1 MKTKTIGIAI
11 RENIIKK
18 VQERINSSSVYFFV
32 GFNNVKSSALSD
44 LRNQLRVVD
53 SYVFVAK
60 NSLINKAL
68 ENSDLKNLEDYFQGE
83 TGIISVYNE
92 DIVKPCK
99 VIVDF
104 SKENE
109 SFAIKGGIIEGR
121 KISKEE
127 LESLAKLPAKEV
139 LLAQAVSGLAA
150 PITSFLTCLKQV
162 ILKFVWATEEIRK
175 VQSSKPK
182 AQSQDT
188 GKVATTETG
197 KDKETDKKPEE
208 KEEKSEIRNTK
219 SETEKEEK
227 EEKSEIRNTKS
238 EEEKKEAKK
247 EDKTL
252 EEKVEE
258 KSSEEKPKEEQ
269 EDKKEDKSKES
280 KENKEEKEK

>member
-1 MKTKTIGIAI
+1 MEAKTIGIAI

-18 VQERINSSSVYFFV
+18 VQERINSSSVYFFI

-68 ENSDLKNLEDYFQGE
+68 EDSDLKNLKDYFQGE

-150 PITSFLTCLKQV
+150 PITGFLTCLKQV
-162 ILKFVWATEEIRK
+162 ILKFVWAAEEVKK
-175 VQSSKPK
+175 VKE
-182 AQSQDT
+182 AQGNKGDEA
-188 GKVATTETG
+188 V
-197 KDKETDKKPEE
+197 EE
-208 KEEKSEIRNTK
+208 A
-219 SETEKEEK
+219 KEEK
-227 EEKSEIRNTKS
+227 EED
-238 EEEKKEAKK
+238 KK
-247 EDKTL
+247 EDKQAANKP
-252 EEKVEE
+252 EKQGAEKKEPAKEEE
-258 KSSEEKPKEEQ
+258 KSSEEKPSEGKPEEKPSEGKLQEEQ
-269 EDKKEDKSKES
+269 KDKKEDKSKES
-280 KENKEEKEK
+280 KENEEKKEK

>member
-1 MKTKTIGIAI
+1 MKAKTIGIAI

-18 VQERINSSSVYFFV
+18 VQERINSSSVYFFI

-53 SYVFVAK
+53 SYVFIAK

-68 ENSDLKNLEDYFQGE
+68 EDSGLKNLEDYFQGE
-83 TGIISVYNE
+83 TGIISVCNE

-162 ILKFVWATEEIRK
+162 ILKFVWAAEEIRK
-175 VQSSKPK
+175 VQS
-182 AQSQDT
+182 
-188 GKVATTETG
+188 
-197 KDKETDKKPEE
+197 KDK
-208 KEEKSEIRNTK
+208 
-219 SETEKEEK
+219 ETEKEE
-227 EEKSEIRNTKS
+227 ENKSEN
-238 EEEKKEAKK
+238 
-247 EDKTL
+247 
-252 EEKVEE
+252 
-258 KSSEEKPKEEQ
+258 
-269 EDKKEDKSKES
+269 SKES